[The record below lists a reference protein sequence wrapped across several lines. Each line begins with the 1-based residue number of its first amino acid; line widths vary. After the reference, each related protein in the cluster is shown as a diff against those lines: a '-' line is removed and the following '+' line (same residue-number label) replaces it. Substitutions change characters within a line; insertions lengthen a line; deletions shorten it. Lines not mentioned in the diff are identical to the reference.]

1 MSDRLYVLRLSGDF
15 YVKARQTRLRFLRR
29 LSRNVEDALASHGV
43 PGRLDR
49 TWSRM
54 YLESPDPRVPEIVA
68 RVFGIQSV
76 SEALRLPWV
85 DFDDVVRQAAGF
97 FAPHVAG
104 RRFAVRA
111 SRRGKRDVIP
121 FDSPQVERAVGSA
134 LLPGAAGV
142 DLTRPEV
149 TAHVEVEPGQV
160 HLFLDRTAGF
170 GGLPVGVEGRAVALI
185 SGGFDSAVA
194 AWLLLKRGVQ
204 LDYLFCNLGGDAHRA
219 GVERVL
225 AVLAGRWSYGS
236 LPRLHEVDLRPL
248 ALQIRERTQSRNWQ
262 ILLKR
267 LMLRAAESVARHGSA
282 AGLVTGDAIGQVSS
296 QTLQNL
302 AAVSQAAALPVLRPL
317 LGCNKEEI
325 LAMARRIG
333 VYGPASEVPEYC
345 GLAASR
351 TATRARLDVVL
362 AQEAK
367 LDLSVLRAAVDG
379 RRIHDLR
386 EAPRKAGPRRTAGA
400 GLVEPRGA
408 APGASEAV
416 AAGEVLIDL
425 RPLPSFR
432 SWHYP
437 GALHLEFGQA
447 LAAYPSFARE
457 ARYLLVC
464 EVGWKSDQLAGLM
477 RQAGLDARAFAGGL
491 RGLVR
496 LAEREGLALPGDVG
510 TVADVGDIGDSG
522 DGAAAPAASL

>member
-1 MSDRLYVLRLSGDF
+1 MTDRLYVLRLSGDF

-43 PGRLDR
+43 PGRLDQ
-49 TWSRM
+49 TWSRL
-54 YLESPDPRVPEIVA
+54 YLNSPAPEVPEIVA

-76 SEALRLPWV
+76 SEAVRLPWA
-85 DFDDVVRQAAGF
+85 DFEDVVREATAF

-111 SRRGKRDVIP
+111 SRRGRRDVIP
-121 FDSPQVERAVGSA
+121 FDSPRIERAVGSA

-142 DLTRPEV
+142 DLARPEV

-160 HLFLDRTAGF
+160 HLFLDRTGGF
-170 GGLPVGVEGRAVALI
+170 GGLPVGVEGRAVALV

-204 LDYLFCNLGGDAHRA
+204 LDYLFCNLGGDEHRA

-225 AVLAGRWSYGS
+225 AVLAERWSYGS
-236 LPRLHEVDLRPL
+236 RPRLHEVDLRPL

-267 LMLRAAESVARHGSA
+267 LMLRAAETVARHGSA

-302 AAVSQAAALPVLRPL
+302 AATSQAAALPVLRPL
-317 LGCNKEEI
+317 LGFNKEEI
-325 LAMARRIG
+325 LELARRIG
-333 VYGPASEVPEYC
+333 VFDPASEVPEYC
-345 GLAASR
+345 GLAATR

-367 LDLSVLRAAVDG
+367 LDLVALREAVVG

-386 EAPRKAGPRRTAGA
+386 QPGRPRPLRRPQRAAAGPI
-400 GLVEPRGA
+400 EPDQ
-408 APGASEAV
+408 
-416 AAGEVLIDL
+416 VLIDL
-425 RPLPSFR
+425 RPLTAFR

-447 LAAYPSFARE
+447 LAAYSSFGRAS
-457 ARYLLVC
+457 RYVLVC

-477 RQAGLDARAFAGGL
+477 REVGLDARAFPGGL
-491 RGLVR
+491 RELAR
-496 LAEREGLALPGDVG
+496 LAEREG
-510 TVADVGDIGDSG
+510 ISER
-522 DGAAAPAASL
+522 PAGFP

>member
-1 MSDRLYVLRLSGDF
+1 VTDRLYVLRLSGDF

-29 LSRNVEDALASHGV
+29 LSRNVEDALASHGL
-43 PGRLDR
+43 PGRLDQ
-49 TWSRM
+49 TWSRL
-54 YLESPDPRVPEIVA
+54 YLNSPAPEVPEIVA

-76 SEALRLPWV
+76 SEAVRLPWG
-85 DFDDVVRQAAGF
+85 DFDDVVREATAF

-111 SRRGKRDVIP
+111 SRRGRRDVIP

-142 DLTRPEV
+142 DLARPEV

-160 HLFLDRTAGF
+160 HLFLDRTGGF

-225 AVLAGRWSYGS
+225 AVLAERWSYGS
-236 LPRLHEVDLRPL
+236 GPRLHEIDLRPL
-248 ALQIRERTQSRNWQ
+248 VLQIRERTQSRNWQ

-302 AAVSQAAALPVLRPL
+302 AAISQAAALPVLRPL
-317 LGCNKEEI
+317 LGFNKEEI
-325 LAMARRIG
+325 LELARRIG

-345 GLAASR
+345 GLAATR
-351 TATRARLDVVL
+351 TATRARLDAVL

-367 LDLSVLRAAVDG
+367 LDLDALRQAVAE
-379 RRIHDLR
+379 RRIRDLR
-386 EAPRKAGPRRTAGA
+386 EPLPRKPVSRRAAGSRSTAAAAFPATAQTAGQTD
-400 GLVEPRGA
+400 GQIGPDQ
-408 APGASEAV
+408 
-416 AAGEVLIDL
+416 VLIDL
-425 RPLPSFR
+425 RPLAAFR

-447 LAAYPSFARE
+447 LAAYSSFGRA
-457 ARYLLVC
+457 ARYVLVC

-477 RQAGLDARAFAGGL
+477 REAGLDARAFPGGL
-491 RGLVR
+491 RELAR
-496 LAEREGLALPGDVG
+496 LAEREGV
-510 TVADVGDIGDSG
+510 SER
-522 DGAAAPAASL
+522 PAGFS